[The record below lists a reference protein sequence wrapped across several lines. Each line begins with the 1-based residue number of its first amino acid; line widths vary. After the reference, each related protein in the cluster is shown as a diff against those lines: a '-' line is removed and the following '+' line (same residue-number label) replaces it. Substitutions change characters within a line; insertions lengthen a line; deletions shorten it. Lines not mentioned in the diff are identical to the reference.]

1 MLLYVMYDLKWINKI
16 KPNVIKWDFWMSNST
31 FIILKIIYCIT
42 DKFWDR
48 LSYVKGNKIIL
59 ILDLCYSLKFLVCND
74 SISWVFKTKE
84 CLRKSAYLKKSKGS
98 MNNMTHLTNQSGM
111 ESGGKETSSIRP
123 SITTPVIINL
133 PPQCC
138 QSTIF
143 WYSQNVEWEIW
154 VYVTDPLFIF
164 LEDKDLFVL
173 FTVTFLV
180 PQIVP
185 STWKNGRIS

>member
-1 MLLYVMYDLKWINKI
+1 
-16 KPNVIKWDFWMSNST
+16 MSNSI
-31 FIILKIIYCIT
+31 FVILKIIYCVA

-59 ILDLCYSLKFLVCND
+59 ISDFCYSLKFLVCND

-84 CLRKSAYLKKSKGS
+84 CLRKSAYLKNSKRS

-111 ESGGKETSSIRP
+111 VVGKEISSIRP
-123 SITTPVIINL
+123 SIITPVIINR

-138 QSTIF
+138 QSTVF
-143 WYSQNVEWEIW
+143 WYSQNAEWEIW
-154 VYVTDPLFIF
+154 VYVTDPPFIF

-173 FTVTFLV
+173 FTVTFPVL
-180 PQIVP
+180 QIVP
-185 STWKNGRIS
+185 STWGKW